1 MSVSHFGGAAA
12 LLLALGSP
20 AASAQTPVTVVN
32 VWAAGTA
39 RFSSFGTDL
48 RLAGD
53 LLVVGAE
60 RQYYEVSPGSATA
73 GNTGSVY
80 VFRQTGAGPTAGYAE
95 EAVLRPAP
103 VARTNGTNLPNL
115 QYGFAVGTCTVP
127 GGDTFVV
134 GGAPNEPI
142 RNPDR
147 PIRDWIQAG
156 AAYVHRRDAATG
168 AWSLDGRLAVPN
180 PRDNAHGGT
189 AVAVACEPG
198 AAPGDPPILEAIV
211 WVDTRLVV
219 WHRETAGAWSMRQ
232 TIPFGVGAL
241 PVSGVTDVFVAS
253 SPGPA
258 AARPALLIG
267 TQVWRRT
274 GPEATPWVQEGLVTP
289 PRGPDDLFS
298 GLDIDRDLIVIG
310 SEFAPLSGPRLGGR
324 AHVYRYTGTGP
335 FGGWAE
341 EAVLTP
347 AVPRERFGFE
357 VAVWAGPAG
366 DGAGA
371 RVAVRSVLGLTTFR
385 RDGPGVWREE
395 VLLEQGPG
403 PTYPWTG
410 VLGGVNGRH
419 VAVGNYLDNR
429 RGTEAGIVHLL
440 DLRSV
445 VAAEGVPGAAAA
457 GLAVSGANPVRS
469 RGEVT
474 LTLAAAA
481 PVTVALFDAL
491 GRQVAVLHEGALGAG
506 ETRLGVDVSGLP
518 SGVYVVR
525 ASSGASASVRLSV
538 VR

>member
-1 MSVSHFGGAAA
+1 MSRFQVAVGA
-12 LLLALGSP
+12 LLLALGLP

-32 VWAAGTA
+32 VWAAETGQ
-39 RFSSFGTDL
+39 FSHFGTDV
-48 RLAGD
+48 RLLGD
-53 LLVVGAE
+53 LLVIGAE
-60 RQYYEVSPGSATA
+60 RQQTPGQPGLAVGT
-73 GNTGSVY
+73 VY
-80 VFRQTGAGPTAGYAE
+80 AFRQTGEGPYGGYAE
-95 EAVLRPAP
+95 EAQLRLPFVTPTGLRP
-103 VARTNGTNLPNL
+103 GGG
-115 QYGFAVGTCTVP
+115 YGFAVDACAVP

-134 GGAPNEPI
+134 GGAPNESVP
-142 RNPDR
+142 NPANPNR
-147 PIRDWIQAG
+147 YWRAAG
-156 AAYVHRRDAATG
+156 AAYVHRRDATTG

-180 PRDNAHGGT
+180 PRDDAHGGT
-189 AVAVACEPG
+189 AVGIACEPG
-198 AAPGDPPILEAIV
+198 AAPGDPPTVEAIV

-219 WHRETAGAWSMRQ
+219 WHRDAAGAWTMRQ
-232 TIPFGVGAL
+232 TIPLGVGAF
-241 PVSGVTDVFVAS
+241 PSSGTVVDVFVVS
-253 SPGPA
+253 PPGPA

-298 GLDIDRDLIVIG
+298 GRDIDRDLIVIG
-310 SEFAPLSGPRLGGR
+310 SEYAPLSGPSAGGR

-335 FGGWAE
+335 LGGWEE

-347 AVPRERFGFE
+347 AVPRERFGFT

-371 RVAVRSVLGLTTFR
+371 RVAVRSARGLTTFR
-385 RDGPGVWREE
+385 RTAPGVWREE
-395 VLLEQGPG
+395 VLLEQGAP
-403 PTYPWTG
+403 PQPWTG
-410 VLGGVNGRH
+410 VLGGVNDRH
-419 VAVGNYLDNR
+419 IAVGNYLDNR
-429 RGTEAGIVHLL
+429 RGAEAGIVHLL

-491 GRQVAVLHEGALGAG
+491 GRRVAVLHEGALGAG
-506 ETRLGVDVSGLP
+506 ATRLGVDVSGLP
-518 SGVYVVR
+518 AGVYVVR
-525 ASSGASASVRLSV
+525 ASGGASASVRLSV